1 MSAPERLLTPIT
13 DELVE
18 RITTLIVQKFRP
30 EKIIAFGS
38 YARGM
43 QNSGSDLDLLVV
55 MNTDKPFTE
64 RTIEL
69 DSIFGLRD
77 WAMDIVVYTPEEF
90 AEKQNV
96 WGTLAA
102 TIKAEGKVL
111 YEQPR

>member
-1 MSAPERLLTPIT
+1 MPLLTPIT

-18 RITTLIVQKFRP
+18 QVTRRIVRRFHP
-30 EKIIAFGS
+30 EQIIAFGS
-38 YARGM
+38 YARGE
-43 QNSGSDLDLLVV
+43 QAPDSDLDLFIV
-55 MNTDKPFTE
+55 MKTDKPFTE
-64 RTIEL
+64 RMIEV

-90 AEKQNV
+90 SSQQQV

-102 TIKAEGKVL
+102 TVRAEGRVL